1 MAYEDFKDLF
11 RRIASVKIIKCDKAF
26 NIAKNTTYDVYQKSA
41 ASVVYKFS
49 VESPLSV
56 VLLKMKACQTKN

>member
-1 MAYEDFKDLF
+1 MTYEDFKDLF
-11 RRIASVKIIKCDKAF
+11 RRIASGKIIKCDKVF

-41 ASVVYKFS
+41 ASMVYKFS

-56 VLLKMKACQTKN
+56 VLLKMKTCQTKN